1 MLNIRK
7 CAHKNFCKSTLDILD
22 KGDASTPGGTEGANF
37 GCDLAGMED
46 SHLHL

>member
-22 KGDASTPGGTEGANF
+22 KGDASTSEGTDGANF
-37 GCDLAGMED
+37 GCGLAGMENI
-46 SHLHL
+46 HLHL